1 MYMLFML
8 CRFDAVNHFAGLKAA
23 REKPL
28 LYYDDNLIGTITLSN
43 SKSWPLEGIYTSSF
57 FPFFLFFCPIALW
70 GHRIPLSRGGRSV
83 RPNRSVRFSGVKEI
97 SVV

>member
-57 FPFFLFFCPIALW
+57 FPFFLFFLPYCIVGSQDTIEQGWAF
-70 GHRIPLSRGGRSV
+70 G
-83 RPNRSVRFSGVKEI
+83 
-97 SVV
+97 

>member
-1 MYMLFML
+1 ML

-43 SKSWPLEGIYTSSF
+43 SQVMATRRYIYL
-57 FPFFLFFCPIALW
+57 FLFP
-70 GHRIPLSRGGRSV
+70 
-83 RPNRSVRFSGVKEI
+83 
-97 SVV
+97 